1 MTARDPDR
9 ILPPLLLALTAVAG
23 LVDAVS
29 FLSLGHVFTANMTG
43 NVVLL
48 GFALAS
54 TPGLSVARSGA
65 ALAAFA
71 TGALVAGRMVA
82 RAETRPRLG
91 RASTAFAAEALLLL
105 CAAAVAAG
113 GSEDLLRD
121 PGRLYGLIVL
131 TALAMGIRNAVV
143 RKLAQHDLTTTV
155 LTLTITG
162 LAADSSLA
170 GGSNPGW
177 TRRASSVAL
186 MFGGAAAGAWLVRHS
201 LVLPVACAG
210 LVSAICAFA
219 ARPSR

>member
-1 MTARDPDR
+1 VT
-9 ILPPLLLALTAVAG
+9 G

-29 FLSLGHVFTANMTG
+29 FLSLGHVFHREHDRQRVSSGRTG
-43 NVVLL
+43 VD
-48 GFALAS
+48 A
-54 TPGLSVARSGA
+54 GLSVARSGA

-91 RASTAFAAEALLLL
+91 WASTAFGVEALLLL

-131 TALAMGIRNAVV
+131 TAVAMGIRNAVV

-155 LTLTITG
+155 LTQTITG
-162 LAADSSLA
+162 PL
-170 GGSNPGW
+170 PIHRW
-177 TRRASSVAL
+177 RRARIQ
-186 MFGGAAAGAWLVRHS
+186 GGPGAH
-201 LVLPVACAG
+201 
-210 LVSAICAFA
+210 
-219 ARPSR
+219 RPSR